1 MAASATYAGKA
12 ASNDVTA
19 QQAVRGKPVFVKHSD
34 IPGVTEQ
41 DFKSE
46 HMYKT
51 LAHIVPSREITGIQK
66 IRGLWRLYI
75 ENQETRI
82 ELITNG
88 LR

>member
-12 ASNDVTA
+12 ANNDVTA

-41 DFKSE
+41 DFKTE

-66 IRGLWRLYI
+66 SEVSGDSILRIRKLVSSSS
-75 ENQETRI
+75 QTA
-82 ELITNG
+82 
-88 LR
+88 